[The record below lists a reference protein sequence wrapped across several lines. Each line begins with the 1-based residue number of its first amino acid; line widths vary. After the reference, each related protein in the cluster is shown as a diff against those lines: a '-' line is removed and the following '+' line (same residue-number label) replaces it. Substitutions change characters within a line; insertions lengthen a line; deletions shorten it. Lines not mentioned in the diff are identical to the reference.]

1 MFSIVLPV
9 FNVEKYIERCLLS
22 LKKQTYTNFEMIF
35 VDDCGHDQSIRIV
48 ERYAENDPR
57 IRIVK
62 NQYNLGTYH
71 ARRIG
76 VAYAKGN
83 YIVFLDPDDELELHT
98 LHILNQKI
106 YDEPEVIFFGSR
118 RIPVSKFWQSKPEVP
133 MLKEKENKDR
143 LIIKI
148 AKCRKLSKGTEGKAF
163 NKQYLIRV
171 YSRLNIPHSVKL
183 IYGEDKLLFFGTMT
197 FLNNAVSVNENLYLY
212 HKNNTSITVVNSRES
227 DYLRISQLVLVKSY
241 IEEFRSNYNCNESF
255 KSIVVNNVATDI
267 LRMKLFQNN
276 KFMINFKL
284 YYNILKLSKRPSD
297 FIKLMIFIISAGRV
311 FK

>member
-118 RIPVSKFWQSKPEVP
+118 RIPVILNRV
-133 MLKEKENKDR
+133 M
-143 LIIKI
+143 
-148 AKCRKLSKGTEGKAF
+148 
-163 NKQYLIRV
+163 V
-171 YSRLNIPHSVKL
+171 YSNHI
-183 IYGEDKLLFFGTMT
+183 
-197 FLNNAVSVNENLYLY
+197 
-212 HKNNTSITVVNSRES
+212 
-227 DYLRISQLVLVKSY
+227 
-241 IEEFRSNYNCNESF
+241 
-255 KSIVVNNVATDI
+255 
-267 LRMKLFQNN
+267 
-276 KFMINFKL
+276 
-284 YYNILKLSKRPSD
+284 
-297 FIKLMIFIISAGRV
+297 
-311 FK
+311 